1 MQMVCTHAH
10 VLTQRTVA
18 LNQAL
23 GPKYILFPG
32 LAGALVLVAV
42 SVVTNQ
48 IKAAMTSKVKKA

>member
-1 MQMVCTHAH
+1 MVCTH

>member
-1 MQMVCTHAH
+1 MVRMGARA
-10 VLTQRTVA
+10 LTQRTVA
-18 LNQAL
+18 STQAL

-48 IKAAMTSKVKKA
+48 IKASLATKVKKA